1 MAEVQ
6 EKKKFLTTQE
16 EKNKNKDHKEDE
28 LRAQMRS
35 ADLLDKS
42 QRLEEWFEL
51 KDQGAGEADG
61 QDTERRFIVLATSP
75 ATKESRGD

>member
-1 MAEVQ
+1 MIHETLASNIV
-6 EKKKFLTTQE
+6 KPVHTTIAGLSHWLGQL
-16 EKNKNKDHKEDE
+16 DIC
-28 LRAQMRS
+28 RS